1 MGIRSDAVTVYG
13 SGLAI
18 HWETGKGN
26 AVTNEVRRPAC
37 VWNLK
42 PAANRLVFL
51 RTYDPTRINRTD
63 VYVVRSSEGGCVKH
77 SRFYISFRTNIWKE
91 VDQP

>member
-26 AVTNEVRRPAC
+26 AVTNEVRRPAS

-42 PAANRLVFL
+42 PAANGLVFL
-51 RTYDPTRINRTD
+51 QTYDPSRSAAR
-63 VYVVRSSEGGCVKH
+63 VYM
-77 SRFYISFRTNIWKE
+77 
-91 VDQP
+91 

>member
-26 AVTNEVRRPAC
+26 AVMNEVRRPAS

-42 PAANRLVFL
+42 PAANGLVFL
-51 RTYDPTRINRTD
+51 RTYDPSASARGSA
-63 VYVVRSSEGGCVKH
+63 SSKKH
-77 SRFYISFRTNIWKE
+77 RGRLQKTAAAFIFFQNIF
-91 VDQP
+91 

>member
-26 AVTNEVRRPAC
+26 AVMNEVRRPAC

-51 RTYDPTRINRTD
+51 RTYDPARSSRTD

>member
-26 AVTNEVRRPAC
+26 AVMNEVRRPAC

-51 RTYDPTRINRTD
+51 RTYDPMRSSRMD
-63 VYVVRSSEGGCVKH
+63 VYVVRSTEGGCVKH

>member
-1 MGIRSDAVTVYG
+1 MRIRNDAVTVYG

-26 AVTNEVRRPAC
+26 AVMNEVRRPAS

-51 RTYDPTRINRTD
+51 RTYDPSRSAAR
-63 VYVVRSSEGGCVKH
+63 VYM
-77 SRFYISFRTNIWKE
+77 
-91 VDQP
+91 